1 MDNEGAQSVYEVAVV
16 GESGFLGS
24 AVVSA
29 LENGGHTVR
38 GFSPERPAIRGRVLD
53 PALTGPNLRAVVW
66 CASRMNPRL
75 VASEPE
81 LAEADLA
88 DVENM
93 VAALAELDAP
103 PHLILLSS
111 GGTVYGPPSQ
121 PPFNEAMAP
130 APVNAYGDAKLAQEQ
145 VVLDGRIPAT
155 VLRIANAYGPGQ
167 RPAPGQAVLAHWLTA
182 IAHDEPVRLYGDAH
196 ATRDYVYVEDIA
208 HAVVDTLGRLP
219 AGAVVNIGSGVATSL
234 EDLLA
239 VVREVVAPREVEV
252 ERSPGR
258 VTDTTHSV
266 LDVTLA
272 DVMLGWQP
280 RVGLAQGVRAMWEWM
295 NQ

>member
-1 MDNEGAQSVYEVAVV
+1 MDNGGAQSVYEVAVV

-29 LENGGHTVR
+29 LENQGHRVL
-38 GFSPERPAIRGRVLD
+38 GFSPERPAIRGKVLD
-53 PALTGPNLRAVVW
+53 PAITSPKLRAVVW

-81 LAEADLA
+81 LAESDLA
-88 DVENM
+88 DVENF
-93 VAALAELDAP
+93 VAALADLDNP
-103 PHLILLSS
+103 PHLVMLSS
-111 GGTVYGPPSQ
+111 GGTVYGPPAQ
-121 PPFNEAMAP
+121 PPYNEAHDP

-145 VVLDGRIPAT
+145 VVLDGRINAA

-182 IAHDEPVRLYGDAH
+182 IAHDEPIRLYGDPH

-208 HAVVDTLGRLP
+208 DAVTATVGRLP
-219 AGAVVNIGSGVATSL
+219 VGAVVNVGSGQATSL
-234 EDLLA
+234 EDLLG
-239 VVREVVAPREVEV
+239 VVREVVAPREVAV
-252 ERSPGR
+252 ERAPGR

-272 DVMLGWQP
+272 DIMLDWRP
-280 RVGLAQGVRAMWEWM
+280 RVALEQGVRKMWEWM